1 MHKANYCDYGHI
13 KWQYQEHLPGALIDA
28 KHFECYTVRMMT
40 LGRKIEM
47 LRKDRGWTQIQ
58 LAEMLGMTGHH
69 LSRWEN
75 DKIRPRAK
83 MLEKLAEILGLPV
96 DELTSA
102 PKTLTPK
109 SVSNDPELAV
119 LLAEVDELDEE
130 QKGVLKHVLRS
141 MLTCKQMEM
150 LIANSHLKR
159 AS

>member
-1 MHKANYCDYGHI
+1 
-13 KWQYQEHLPGALIDA
+13 
-28 KHFECYTVRMMT
+28 
-40 LGRKIEM
+40 
-47 LRKDRGWTQIQ
+47 
-58 LAEMLGMTGHH
+58 
-69 LSRWEN
+69 
-75 DKIRPRAK
+75 